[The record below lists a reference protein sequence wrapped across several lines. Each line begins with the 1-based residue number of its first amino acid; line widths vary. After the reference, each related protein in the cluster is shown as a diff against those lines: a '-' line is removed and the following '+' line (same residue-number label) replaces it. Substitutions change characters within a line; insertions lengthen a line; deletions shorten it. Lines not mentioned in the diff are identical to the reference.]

1 MQDTSLNETDQT
13 WLLVEEGLFEY
24 PTADP
29 QGPTLLANC
38 CVHCRKTFF
47 PKRSLCPY
55 CFEKGKMEGVK
66 LDQQGIIYACTVIHR
81 NSPTGIIAPYAYGY
95 VDIPANN
102 LRIFSLLDSDRI
114 DQLAVGVPVSL
125 RVSSRVPILKANLA
139 CVTSSL
145 LNRGIQ

>member
-38 CVHCRKTFF
+38 CAHCRKTFF

-81 NSPTGIIAPYAYGY
+81 NSPTGIVAPYAYGY
-95 VDIPANN
+95 VDIPANKVRVFG
-102 LRIFSLLDSDRI
+102 LFTGGDPSSFAPGQAVELVLEPIKTDPQGKPIIGYKFRRI
-114 DQLAVGVPVSL
+114 P
-125 RVSSRVPILKANLA
+125 
-139 CVTSSL
+139 
-145 LNRGIQ
+145 

>member
-55 CFEKGKMEGVK
+55 CFEKGKMEEVK

-95 VDIPANN
+95 VDIPANKVRVFG
-102 LRIFSLLDSDRI
+102 LFTGGDPSSFASGQAVELVLEPIKTDPQGKPIIGYKFRRI
-114 DQLAVGVPVSL
+114 P
-125 RVSSRVPILKANLA
+125 
-139 CVTSSL
+139 
-145 LNRGIQ
+145 